1 MHNKIVHEKI
11 VHKKIM
17 HDPIPEL
24 KRNDYVITFVIFNCF
39 TNHTHSNKDR
49 YTQCLSVSVNM
60 YFAFSSELFGGTRI
74 WTEC

>member
-1 MHNKIVHEKI
+1 MHNKS
-11 VHKKIM
+11 
-17 HDPIPEL
+17 DPITEL

-39 TNHTHSNKDR
+39 IDHTHSNKDR
-49 YTQCLSVSVNM
+49 HTQCLSVSVNM